1 MTSSLK
7 LPELDIKKSVGGF
20 FPYSDNQRA
29 YPATI
34 RSNGESSGLHEST
47 LFVTP
52 GY

>member
-7 LPELDIKKSVGGF
+7 PPELDRKKSVGG
-20 FPYSDNQRA
+20 FPYSDNQRG